1 MSEWKN
7 KLDNEFDEFD
17 YTESN
22 CTGWSIIDGFIACIK
37 GIKKRHQKRKQ
48 AKLKLKNLKE

>member
-7 KLDNEFDEFD
+7 KIDNEFNDLD
-17 YTESN
+17 YAEAN

-37 GIKKRHQKRKQ
+37 GIKKRYQKRKQ
-48 AKLKLKNLKE
+48 AKLKLKNLKV